1 MRSSLA
7 VLGILLVALFA
18 GCKSESQV
26 DESTVAAETV
36 ATFAPATTEGTI
48 EPFPET
54 QTTATVVTQTTATT
68 ATVTT
73 QPPVKAA
80 PQTKPVTQP
89 AAKPTTT
96 PPATTPP
103 ATTTTQAPPA
113 AEPATPPAT
122 APATATTASAPEP
135 ATAPATKATTR
146 TPSTKVPKNHTVNR
160 EGALHPANTENPVQR
175 CGACHGKDLKGG
187 KAAPSC
193 YSCHE
198 KAVW

>member
-1 MRSSLA
+1 MRSSLV

-18 GCKSESQV
+18 GCGSESKV
-26 DESTVAAETV
+26 DQSTVAAETV

-48 EPFPET
+48 EPVPET
-54 QTTATVVTQTTATT
+54 QITSTVVTQTTATT

-73 QPPVKAA
+73 QPPVTAA
-80 PQTKPVTQP
+80 PQTKPATQP

-96 PPATTPP
+96 PPATT
-103 ATTTTQAPPA
+103 TQAPPA
-113 AEPATPPAT
+113 AEPAKSPVT
-122 APATATTASAPEP
+122 APATATTAP
-135 ATAPATKATTR
+135 AAAPATKTATR
-146 TPSTKVPKNHTVNR
+146 TSSTKVPKTHSVNR
-160 EGALHPANTENPVQR
+160 EGALHPANTENPTQR

-193 YSCHE
+193 FSCHE

>member
-7 VLGILLVALFA
+7 VLGILLVAFFA
-18 GCKSESQV
+18 GCKSESKV

-48 EPFPET
+48 EPVPGTE
-54 QTTATVVTQTTATT
+54 TTATVVMQTTATT
-68 ATVTT
+68 AAVTT

-80 PQTKPVTQP
+80 PQTKP
-89 AAKPTTT
+89 AA
-96 PPATTPP
+96 PPATKPGVTTPAP
-103 ATTTTQAPPA
+103 TTTQAPPA
-113 AEPATPPAT
+113 AETPAPAVTAPATATTAPAASPATPPAT
-122 APATATTASAPEP
+122 APATKTA
-135 ATAPATKATTR
+135 TR
-146 TPSTKVPKNHTVNR
+146 TPSTKVPKTHTVNR
-160 EGALHPANTENPVQR
+160 EGALHPANTENPTQR

-193 YSCHE
+193 YSCHD